1 MMLAI
6 NNLANQWEIDYSI
19 HMQEKGFI
27 FVFWVL
33 HNAEWDLNVGFC
45 EKQEIKIRSRK
56 SFFS

>member
-1 MMLAI
+1 MMLVI

-33 HNAEWDLNVGFC
+33 HNAEWDLNVGFS
-45 EKQEIKIRSRK
+45 EKQEI
-56 SFFS
+56 